1 MLTLYEVTEKLS
13 RLDELTLLEF
23 LEISSE
29 DIVNKF
35 TNRIQDRLE
44 EISADLEEDA
54 EDFRAITET
63 EES

>member
-23 LEISSE
+23 LDISSE

-35 TNRIQDRLE
+35 INRIQDRLE
-44 EISADLEEDA
+44 EISEDLEADA

-63 EES
+63 EEN

>member
-23 LEISSE
+23 LDISSE

-35 TNRIQDRLE
+35 INRIQDRLE
-44 EISADLEEDA
+44 EISEDLEADA
-54 EDFRAITET
+54 EDYRGTYDEN
-63 EES
+63 E

>member
-44 EISADLEEDA
+44 EISADLEADA
-54 EDFRAITET
+54 EDFRGDYDDET
-63 EES
+63 